1 MKPPV
6 DTIIT
11 DLDNTLYDWFKFWY
25 ASFGEMLRVLVEE
38 SGISAEEMKPE
49 IRALHHKYGTS
60 EYSALIQELPCLQKK
75 FPGEDLP
82 KRFGNAIEAY
92 RRARKATLELYPT
105 VLETLCELKSR
116 RVKIIGYTDS
126 RAYQSA
132 YRVRRLGLD
141 GVLDYLYSPPDHKLP
156 PHTTPESMRTRP
168 PEEYKFKVTQHRH
181 TPEGE
186 SKPNPHLLLTI
197 IAGVGATP
205 ERTVYVGDS
214 LMKDIT
220 MAQQAGIFDVYA
232 EYGVVEDKAAYTLLQ
247 EVSHWPQTAVDRE
260 KVLTTAQVSPTYVLH
275 GNFAELLALFDFRPH

>member
-92 RRARKATLELYPT
+92 RRARKATLEL
-105 VLETLCELKSR
+105 
-116 RVKIIGYTDS
+116 
-126 RAYQSA
+126 
-132 YRVRRLGLD
+132 
-141 GVLDYLYSPPDHKLP
+141 
-156 PHTTPESMRTRP
+156 
-168 PEEYKFKVTQHRH
+168 
-181 TPEGE
+181 
-186 SKPNPHLLLTI
+186 
-197 IAGVGATP
+197 
-205 ERTVYVGDS
+205 
-214 LMKDIT
+214 
-220 MAQQAGIFDVYA
+220 
-232 EYGVVEDKAAYTLLQ
+232 LQ

-275 GNFAELLALFDFRPH
+275 GNFAELLALFDSHPH